1 LRSLFTKKR
10 DGNAMMP
17 QALELMVSV
26 FKSGSKGQ
34 VWWLKPV
41 VPAIKKITSK
51 CMRPYL
57 KNKLKAKSTWG
68 HSSSG

>member
-41 VPAIKKITSK
+41 VPAIKKSK
-51 CMRPYL
+51 KHL
-57 KNKLKAKSTWG
+57 GT
-68 HSSSG
+68 